1 MFALCRDLC
10 QSECV
15 RQQEGAAETFL
26 GASGQ
31 GSASSGVLSSTLVGS
46 LGSGLTA
53 PSPTST
59 GKSCCHESCWDPIDP
74 AWTRTHACT
83 RHGQK
88 TCSDGPVLLPLRE
101 SGLSPPQT
109 LGAGEAAASEEN
121 QGEGK
126 TAGQWAGAITGG
138 AHITVGSLAK
148 SLGTYCYYPFHR
160 RKAEAEEVV

>member
-1 MFALCRDLC
+1 MPAPDMARRRAQMD
-10 QSECV
+10 QSSSPCV
-15 RQQEGAAETFL
+15 RAV
-26 GASGQ
+26 S
-31 GSASSGVLSSTLVGS
+31 V
-46 LGSGLTA
+46 
-53 PSPTST
+53 
-59 GKSCCHESCWDPIDP
+59 
-74 AWTRTHACT
+74 
-83 RHGQK
+83 
-88 TCSDGPVLLPLRE
+88 
-101 SGLSPPQT
+101 PPQT